1 MEISSM
7 IQSPH
12 DLLQGSSKKRR
23 ISSKIRTTENVNSNS
38 SEAFYITDLLE
49 TSQLRSRTTTPLIQ
63 PSMHPIPCRRG
74 KWGSEEWAY
83 AQRLVQDF
91 QAGLLP
97 LENGT
102 SLRTLL
108 ATALNC
114 DPMRISK
121 KFVGRD
127 CIGKQLYKR
136 NVDAVVHLS
145 ATHTADAHQQHLLDL
160 ERVFLKKVKRQPGR
174 QPRRMKPTVEED
186 SAPPLPIS
194 AVTASMLDPTNLCI
208 LSLIS
213 SEAAVVPE
221 L

>member
-1 MEISSM
+1 MC
-7 IQSPH
+7 
-12 DLLQGSSKKRR
+12 
-23 ISSKIRTTENVNSNS
+23 
-38 SEAFYITDLLE
+38 SE
-49 TSQLRSRTTTPLIQ
+49 
-63 PSMHPIPCRRG
+63 
-74 KWGSEEWAY
+74 
-83 AQRLVQDF
+83 
-91 QAGLLP
+91 
-97 LENGT
+97 
-102 SLRTLL
+102 
-108 ATALNC
+108 
-114 DPMRISK
+114 
-121 KFVGRD
+121 
-127 CIGKQLYKR
+127 GKQLYKR
-136 NVDAVVHLS
+136 NVDAVAHLS

>member
-1 MEISSM
+1 MQELLGKEQKAVTERGNEIFNENNSGEGKDDFEGKYFEESYNECKDLKTGNSDGHAENCSPEMHTIIGPPMEISSM

-23 ISSKIRTTENVNSNS
+23 ISSKIRTAENVSSNS
-38 SEAFYITDLLE
+38 SEAFYNTDLLE
-49 TSQLRSRTTTPLIQ
+49 TSQSSSRTTTPLIQ
-63 PSMHPIPCRRG
+63 PSIHPIPCRRG

-127 CIGKQLYKR
+127 CIGEWC
-136 NVDAVVHLS
+136 
-145 ATHTADAHQQHLLDL
+145 QHISC
-160 ERVFLKKVKRQPGR
+160 V
-174 QPRRMKPTVEED
+174 
-186 SAPPLPIS
+186 PPAKWL
-194 AVTASMLDPTNLCI
+194 
-208 LSLIS
+208 
-213 SEAAVVPE
+213 
-221 L
+221 